1 MLLWATDRRRPGGR
15 NDLERSAPREP
26 ASAAADSSLKIG
38 RAPDGFIYLAEEKPV
53 CPLGCRGPFQTPP
66 GLGAG
71 EEGAS
76 HSGKQNRVGAWGRER
91 LWQRMRP
98 PLRSPPGCCGAGPSC
113 PGPDLE
119 PGAQLLARPVC
130 ARLARVLHA
139 LQAAVFP
146 GLPPRAWG
154 YFCPLPGLGG
164 SVPEPGSQTGDLLHV
179 GRSARAV
186 SAPPRSSAPH
196 PSGLTAGSL
205 CHSQSEFP

>member
-1 MLLWATDRRRPGGR
+1 MLLWATDRHRPGGR

-53 CPLGCRGPFQTPP
+53 CPLGCCGPFQTPP

-76 HSGKQNRVGAWGRER
+76 HSGEQNRVGAWGRER

-130 ARLARVLHA
+130 VRSALGWRVCFTLYKLLCFLAFR
-139 LQAAVFP
+139 
-146 GLPPRAWG
+146 
-154 YFCPLPGLGG
+154 PGLGAI
-164 SVPEPGSQTGDLLHV
+164 SVRCRVLVGLCQSQAAKQET
-179 GRSARAV
+179 SSTWA
-186 SAPPRSSAPH
+186 APPARRQHRLGAAHHTPQ
-196 PSGLTAGSL
+196 P
-205 CHSQSEFP
+205 

>member
-130 ARLARVLHA
+130 SVGACASRFTSCCVSWPSA
-139 LQAAVFP
+139 
-146 GLPPRAWG
+146 
-154 YFCPLPGLGG
+154 PGLGLFLSVAG
-164 SVPEPGSQTGDLLHV
+164 SWWVC
-179 GRSARAV
+179 ARAGQPNRR
-186 SAPPRSSAPH
+186 PPPCGPLRPPARSSAPH